1 LGIRVISA
9 VGRGNILGKQLFG
22 LWVAHGKRGMIFR
35 GHKEFKE
42 FEESKEG
49 TTGGLDRWTLD
60 CVSSLIGFC
69 LKNWLRSPVRG
80 LELLL
85 HGMISVP
92 MPSAVNTSAKRA

>member
-1 LGIRVISA
+1 
-9 VGRGNILGKQLFG
+9 
-22 LWVAHGKRGMIFR
+22 MIFR

-80 LELLL
+80 LELLELLELLL